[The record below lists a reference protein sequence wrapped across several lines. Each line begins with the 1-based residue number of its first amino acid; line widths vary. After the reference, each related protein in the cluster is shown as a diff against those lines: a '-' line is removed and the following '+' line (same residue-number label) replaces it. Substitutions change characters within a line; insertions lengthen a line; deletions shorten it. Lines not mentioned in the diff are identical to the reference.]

1 MTASPDLDGVYVP
14 SQNIVARKIEG
25 ELIIVPL
32 VAGMGDLEDEL
43 FSLNDT
49 GKDIW
54 EKLDG
59 QRSLGQV
66 VAELA
71 DEYTAEKEVIEKDVV
86 GLLAELIKRGI
97 VEPAPGPKGK

>member
-1 MTASPDLDGVYVP
+1 MTAIPDLAGVYVP
-14 SQNIVARKIEG
+14 SENIVARKIEG

-49 GKDIW
+49 GKAIW

-59 QRSLGQV
+59 QKTLGQV

-71 DEYTAEKEVIEKDVV
+71 DEYAADTHVIEADVR
-86 GLLAELIKRGI
+86 GLMAELLKRGI
-97 VEPAPGPKGK
+97 VEPAPGQNGK

>member
-1 MTASPDLDGVYVP
+1 MTSGPDPDGIYGP
-14 SQNIVARKIEG
+14 SDNIVARVIEG

-49 GKDIW
+49 GKVFW

-59 QRSLGQV
+59 KKTLRQII
-66 VAELA
+66 AELA
-71 DEYTAEKEVIEKDVV
+71 DEYAAEKEIIAKDVI
-86 GLLAELIKRGI
+86 GLLAELVKRGI
-97 VEPAPGPKGK
+97 VEPVAGKKET